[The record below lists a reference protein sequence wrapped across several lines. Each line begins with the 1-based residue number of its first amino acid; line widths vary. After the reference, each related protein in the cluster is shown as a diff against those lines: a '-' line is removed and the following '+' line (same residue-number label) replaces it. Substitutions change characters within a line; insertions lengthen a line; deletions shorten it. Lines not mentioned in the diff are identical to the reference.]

1 MNGEEVEI
9 PLHGTRADVGAGR
22 RFVRDTL
29 ERWGHADVAEDAAL
43 VASEL
48 ITNAVLHARTRL
60 EVIVRRNDD
69 RIRIEVVDRNRNLP
83 RIRRHSMQSG
93 TGRGLHLVAAVAADW
108 GAEARHD
115 GKIVWVELA
124 AQVESGR
131 DADAPRRASPVIDL
145 EALEAAGGWDDEPEG
160 PRALLAA

>member
-1 MNGEEVEI
+1 MNREEVEI
-9 PLHGTRADVGAGR
+9 PLPGTRADVGAGR

-29 ERWGHADVAEDAAL
+29 EQWGHTEVAEDAAL

-48 ITNAVLHARTRL
+48 ITNVVLHARTRL

-69 RIRIEVVDRNRNLP
+69 RIRIEVIDKNRNLP
-83 RIRRHSMQSG
+83 QLRRHSAQSG

-108 GAEARHD
+108 GAETRHD

-124 AQVESGR
+124 AQLESGR
-131 DADAPRRASPVIDL
+131 DVDATRRAAPVVDL
-145 EALEAAGGWDDEPEG
+145 DALEAAGGWDDVPEG
-160 PRALLAA
+160 PRALRVA